1 MHTSTFF
8 SFLASFI
15 VLTGATPRTMAK
27 TRPTNDIKWHMQFKK
42 MYKNSTKKANSCALH
57 PNLRSSYPFQ
67 LENTL
72 RLHCVILKWSNKAK
86 KKIMRIRWESVVK
99 THYVLPARE
108 NAYHKL
114 VIDFH
119 FGSNWWRGW
128 RAQNVKTNKKARLG
142 YIWLVDKREQV
153 F

>member
-1 MHTSTFF
+1 
-8 SFLASFI
+8 
-15 VLTGATPRTMAK
+15 
-27 TRPTNDIKWHMQFKK
+27 

-57 PNLRSSYPFQ
+57 PNLRSSSPLPIREYIPIA
-67 LENTL
+67 L
-72 RLHCVILKWSNKAK
+72 RDTKMVKQSQEKDHEDP
-86 KKIMRIRWESVVK
+86 MRIRCKK

-108 NAYHKL
+108 NAYHTL

-142 YIWLVDKREQV
+142 YI
-153 F
+153 